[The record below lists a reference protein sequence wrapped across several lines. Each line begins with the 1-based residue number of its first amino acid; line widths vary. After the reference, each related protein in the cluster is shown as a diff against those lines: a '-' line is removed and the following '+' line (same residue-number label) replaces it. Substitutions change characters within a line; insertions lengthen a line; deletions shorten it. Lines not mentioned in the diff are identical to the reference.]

1 MPGQVASRDLPV
13 LPDCK
18 AWAGIRGPA
27 KPNSPSRML
36 RAHLCDRVLATAEM
50 RSQHVGVMRASLL
63 SAHAEGVNATSVT
76 NMHHEKAYDVIL
88 ADSLLAKAR
97 PGDDSSCDG
106 SDPWILSRE
115 PRIFQNLHESGAYV
129 WFRSW
134 AAQKEQILLVKNLC
148 SRQG

>member
-1 MPGQVASRDLPV
+1 MPGQVALRDLPV

-27 KPNSPSRML
+27 KPNPASHML
-36 RAHLCDRVLATAEM
+36 RAPLCGRMLATSER
-50 RSQHVGVMRASLL
+50 RSQHVGAMRASLL
-63 SAHAEGVNATSVT
+63 SAQADGAYAASVT
-76 NMHHEKAYDVIL
+76 NMHHEKADDVIL

-115 PRIFQNLHESGAYV
+115 PRILQNLVGGLTSGFV
-129 WFRSW
+129 RGRHKRS
-134 AAQKEQILLVKNLC
+134 KN
-148 SRQG
+148 